1 MSDDTIGR
9 RDDVDWLRVFA
20 TYLLF
25 PFHTAMVFNPAPFYH
40 IRNDELSFTML
51 VFSGFISLWHMPLF
65 FLLAGWSL
73 VGSLR
78 ARGTRVFIGERVR
91 RLLVPLV
98 AGCAIFGPVIKYVEL
113 RTGLDASYAGL
124 RVSPALQAG
133 FRTVIPS
140 GLDVAPPFDERF
152 VDFWPTFF
160 THASRFTWAHLWF
173 VAYLLTFTVLSLP
186 LFTRL
191 LRRPAR
197 ASRVAPGWVYLP
209 IVPLALVQIFLRPHW
224 PGLQNLYD
232 DWANVAYYG
241 IYLWAGFLLARSP
254 ALERAVHAEWRRA
267 LAIGVATTLGLLLG
281 VLGVIRSPAVVLAG
295 SAVAGWC
302 FVVALLGATHRFLDV
317 STPALRYLAES
328 AFPVYVLHQTA
339 IVLVGYYLVLPLPL
353 GVAAKFTLLLVGA
366 VVVTLGTYQYV
377 VRPLAIPRFLLG
389 MKPRVCPL
397 RRSVAVQA
405 TTAMLVL
412 AVVLAPDASRAAS
425 PLGLWYAEGGAAQ
438 VAIERC
444 DDALCGRVV
453 WLRSP
458 FDERG
463 CDLRDRYNPD
473 AGLRD
478 RSLVG
483 LELLRG
489 VAPTPDAD
497 GVLHGGVIYDPTSGR
512 TYRCLLRLD
521 GDDRLEL
528 RGYLGV
534 PLIGRTTTWLRVG
547 AEERLCRE
555 DAR

>member
-1 MSDDTIGR
+1 MSNEPMAR
-9 RDDVDWLRVFA
+9 RDDVDWLRVVA

-40 IRNDELSFTML
+40 IRNDELSFGML

-78 ARGTRVFIGERVR
+78 ARGTPAFLGERVR

-98 AGCAIFGPVIKYVEL
+98 AGCALFGPVIKYLEL

-152 VDFWPTFF
+152 VDFLPTFF

-173 VAYLLTFTVLSLP
+173 VAYLLTFTLLYLP
-186 LFTRL
+186 LFTWL
-191 LRRPAR
+191 LRRPVR
-197 ASRVAPGWVYLP
+197 TDRVAAGWVYLP
-209 IVPLALVQIFLRPHW
+209 IVPLALVQVFLRPHW

-241 IYLWAGFLLARSP
+241 VYLWAGFLLARSP
-254 ALERAVHAEWRRA
+254 ALERAVHDEWRRA
-267 LAIGVATTLGLLLG
+267 LAIGVATTLGLLLA
-281 VLGVIRSPAVVLAG
+281 VLGVIKSPAIVLAG

-302 FVVALLGATHRFLDV
+302 FVVALLGVARRFLDV
-317 STPALRYLAES
+317 ATPALRWLAES
-328 AFPVYVLHQTA
+328 AFPVYVLHQVT
-339 IVLVGYYLVLPLPL
+339 IVVLGYYLVLPLPL
-353 GVAAKFTLLLVGA
+353 GVATKFALLLAASVL
-366 VVVTLGTYQYV
+366 VTLGVYQYV
-377 VRPLAIPRFLLG
+377 VRPLALPRFLLG

-397 RRSVAVQA
+397 KRPLVVQA
-405 TTAMLVL
+405 TSALLVVGLVL
-412 AVVLAPDASRAAS
+412 AAGAGRAAS

-444 DDALCGRVV
+444 GGALCGRVI

-489 VAPTPDAD
+489 VTPTPDPD
-497 GVLHGGVIYDPTSGR
+497 GTLRGGVIYDPTSGR

-528 RGYLGV
+528 RGYIGL
-534 PLIGRTTTWLRVG
+534 PIIGRTTTWLRVG

-555 DAR
+555 DSR